1 MSEWPVDDDGR
12 LRHLSKQ
19 TCQDSHCKV
28 PISPFVISKHLM
40 GEGGVLYAE
49 ISDLI
54 KLLCTNFSIHQ
65 WVLIEAIITVVF

>member
-1 MSEWPVDDDGR
+1 
-12 LRHLSKQ
+12 
-19 TCQDSHCKV
+19 
-28 PISPFVISKHLM
+28 M